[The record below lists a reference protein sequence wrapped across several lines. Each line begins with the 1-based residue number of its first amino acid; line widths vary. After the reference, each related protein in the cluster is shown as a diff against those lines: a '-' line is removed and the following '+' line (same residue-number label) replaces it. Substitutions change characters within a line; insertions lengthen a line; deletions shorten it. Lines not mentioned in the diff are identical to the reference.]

1 MEDLE
6 AKAILAGE
14 LGDENAPAGTK
25 AWAIATVEVA
35 HGIRYRVGEEAKV
48 LRRKIGVIEEFKAHL
63 LLGYR
68 TFEELCIRRLSLS
81 PEQVK
86 AIKNAAPGISVALA
100 LSKRAAQMVLSGEV
114 KTQAEAAELFDISQQ
129 AVSKAL
135 NTTESAKMVPEVVP
149 PEWMTRKND
158 RADFKKLLPESQQQV
173 IDRKIKLNRA
183 CVQEGIRPAPVRLSP
198 LEKAQAAFRRL
209 TREERNAFGLWLNE
223 QPL

>member
-1 MEDLE
+1 MRNNEAE
-6 AKAILAGE
+6 AKALLTAE

-25 AWAIATVEVA
+25 SWAIATVEVA

-86 AIKNAAPGISVALA
+86 AIKEAAPGISVAMA
-100 LSKRAAQMVLSGEV
+100 LGKVGRPKKGEEKKGDHITISRGSTGKDYLTARLDRDHPEIAALVHLGELSARAGAM
-114 KTQAEAAELFDISQQ
+114 
-129 AVSKAL
+129 
-135 NTTESAKMVPEVVP
+135 
-149 PEWMTRKND
+149 
-158 RADFKKLLPESQQQV
+158 RA
-173 IDRKIKLNRA
+173 
-183 CVQEGIRPAPVRLSP
+183 GIIRELSP

-209 TREERNAFGLWLNE
+209 TREDQNAFHSWLAE
-223 QPL
+223 QSQ

>member
-6 AKAILAGE
+6 AKAILASE

-25 AWAIATVEVA
+25 SWAIATVGIA
-35 HGIRYRVGEEAKV
+35 HDIRYRVGEQAKA

-63 LLGYR
+63 LLGYQ

-86 AIKNAAPGISVALA
+86 AIKDAAPGISVAMA
-100 LSKRAAQMVLSGEV
+100 LGKVGRPKKGEEKKGSDTTISIGRGKDYLTARLDRDHPEVAAQVHAGNLS
-114 KTQAEAAELFDISQQ
+114 A
-129 AVSKAL
+129 
-135 NTTESAKMVPEVVP
+135 
-149 PEWMTRKND
+149 
-158 RADFKKLLPESQQQV
+158 RAGA
-173 IDRKIKLNRA
+173 IRA
-183 CVQEGIRPAPVRLSP
+183 GIIRELSP

-209 TREERNAFGLWLNE
+209 TREDRDAFDLWRNE

>member
-6 AKAILAGE
+6 AKAILASE

-25 AWAIATVEVA
+25 SWAIATVGIA
-35 HGIRYRVGEEAKV
+35 HDIRYRVGEQAKA

-63 LLGYR
+63 LLGYP

-86 AIKNAAPGISVALA
+86 AIKDAAPGISVAMA
-100 LSKRAAQMVLSGEV
+100 LNKHGGDRKSDKGKEEAEAKKDQADNISLKTKTAGKIGGTSAEYLTARLDRDHPEVAAQVHAGTLS
-114 KTQAEAAELFDISQQ
+114 
-129 AVSKAL
+129 
-135 NTTESAKMVPEVVP
+135 P
-149 PEWMTRKND
+149 
-158 RADFKKLLPESQQQV
+158 RAGAIL
-173 IDRKIKLNRA
+173 A
-183 CVQEGIRPAPVRLSP
+183 GIIRELSP

-209 TREERNAFGLWLNE
+209 TREDRNAFDLWRNE

>member
-6 AKAILAGE
+6 AEAILSSE
-14 LGDENAPAGTK
+14 LGDEKAPAGTK

-35 HGIRYRVGEEAKV
+35 HGIRYRVGEEAKA

-86 AIKNAAPGISVALA
+86 AIKEAAPGISVALA
-100 LSKRAAQMVLSGEV
+100 LSRRAAQMVLSGEA
-114 KTQAEAAELFDISQQ
+114 KTQAEAAELFDISRQ

-135 NTTESAKMVPEVVP
+135 STESCDSQKRVDIPSHLHGDHE
-149 PEWMTRKND
+149 K
-158 RADFKKLLPESQQQV
+158 ADFRKLTPEGQ
-173 IDRKIKLNRA
+173 DRVRQGEPLNRVA
-183 CVQEGIRPAPVRLSP
+183 LAEGVRKRLTP
-198 LEKAQAAFRRL
+198 LEQIQKAFRRL
-209 TREERNAFGLWLNE
+209 TREDQVAFGLWLNK
-223 QPL
+223 QPR

>member
-100 LSKRAAQMVLSGEV
+100 LSKRAAQMVLSGEA
-114 KTQAEAAELFDISQQ
+114 KTQTEAAELFDISQP

-135 NTTESAKMVPEVVP
+135 KEITEGCDSQERVIIPDHLHGDHEK
-149 PEWMTRKND
+149 
-158 RADFKKLLPESQQQV
+158 ADFRKLSPAGQ
-173 IDRKIKLNRA
+173 DRVRQGEPLNRVA
-183 CVQEGIRPAPVRLSP
+183 LAEGVRKRLSP
-198 LEKAQAAFRRL
+198 LEQAQKAFRRL
-209 TREERNAFGLWLNE
+209 TKEDQNAFGLWLNE
-223 QPL
+223 QPR

>member
-1 MEDLE
+1 MRNDEAE
-6 AKAILAGE
+6 AKALLTAE

-25 AWAIATVEVA
+25 SWAIATVAIA

-86 AIKNAAPGISVALA
+86 AIKEAAPGISVA
-100 LSKRAAQMVLSGEV
+100 MVLNKHGG
-114 KTQAEAAELFDISQQ
+114 
-129 AVSKAL
+129 
-135 NTTESAKMVPEVVP
+135 
-149 PEWMTRKND
+149 
-158 RADFKKLLPESQQQV
+158 
-173 IDRKIKLNRA
+173 DRKSEQAKAVQPCDARLKTYGTVEYFTARLDRDHPEIAALVHLGELSARA
-183 CVQEGIRPAPVRLSP
+183 GAIRAGIIRELSP

-209 TREERNAFGLWLNE
+209 TKEDQNAFALWLAE
-223 QPL
+223 QSR

>member
-100 LSKRAAQMVLSGEV
+100 LSKQAAQMFLSGEA
-114 KTQAEAAELFDISQQ
+114 KTQAEAADRFDISQP

-135 NTTESAKMVPEVVP
+135 KNITESPQCGKEVIVPAHIAAN
-149 PEWMTRKND
+149 KNSKTDFLKLSTTGQD
-158 RADFKKLLPESQQQV
+158 RVRQGEP
-173 IDRKIKLNRA
+173 LNRVA
-183 CVQEGIRPAPVRLSP
+183 LAEGVRKRLSP
-198 LEKAQAAFRRL
+198 LDQAQRAFRRL
-209 TREERNAFGLWLNE
+209 TTEDRNAFALWLNE

>member
-6 AKAILAGE
+6 AEAILSSE
-14 LGDENAPAGTK
+14 LGDEKAPAGTK

-35 HGIRYRVGEEAKV
+35 HGIRYRVGEEAKA

-86 AIKNAAPGISVALA
+86 AIKEAAPGISVALA
-100 LSKRAAQMVLSGEV
+100 LSRRAAQMVLSGEA
-114 KTQAEAAELFDISQQ
+114 KTQAEAAELFDISRQ

-135 NTTESAKMVPEVVP
+135 SINVEDSSKKVDTPPHITERHAV
-149 PEWMTRKND
+149 
-158 RADFKKLLPESQQQV
+158 ADFRKLSITGQERVRQGEP
-173 IDRKIKLNRA
+173 LNRVA
-183 CVQEGIRPAPVRLSP
+183 LAEGVRKRLTP
-198 LEKAQAAFRRL
+198 LEQIQKAFRRL
-209 TREERNAFGLWLNE
+209 TREDQDAFDLWRHE

>member
-6 AKAILAGE
+6 AKAILASE

-25 AWAIATVEVA
+25 SWAIATVGIA
-35 HGIRYRVGEEAKV
+35 HDIRYRVGEQAKA

-86 AIKNAAPGISVALA
+86 AIKDAAPGISVAMA
-100 LSKRAAQMVLSGEV
+100 LGKVGRPKKGEE
-114 KTQAEAAELFDISQQ
+114 KKGSDTTISIGRGKDYLT
-129 AVSKAL
+129 A
-135 NTTESAKMVPEVVP
+135 
-149 PEWMTRKND
+149 R
-158 RADFKKLLPESQQQV
+158 
-173 IDRKIKLNRA
+173 LNRDHPEIA
-183 CVQEGIRPAPVRLSP
+183 ALVHLGELSARAGAIRAGIIRELSP
-198 LEKAQAAFRRL
+198 LEKSQAAFRRL
-209 TREERNAFGLWLNE
+209 TREDRDAFDLWRNE

>member
-6 AKAILAGE
+6 AEAILSSE
-14 LGDENAPAGTK
+14 LGDEKAPAGTK

-35 HGIRYRVGEEAKV
+35 HGIRYRVGEEAKA

-86 AIKNAAPGISVALA
+86 AIKEAAPGISIALA

-114 KTQAEAAELFDISQQ
+114 NTQAEAAELFDISRQ

-135 NTTESAKMVPEVVP
+135 STEKSQCDKTVDIPDHIAGN
-149 PEWMTRKND
+149 RNSQ
-158 RADFKKLLPESQQQV
+158 ADFRKLTPEGQNRVRQGEP
-173 IDRKIKLNRA
+173 LNRVA
-183 CVQEGIRPAPVRLSP
+183 LAEGVRKRFSP
-198 LEKAQAAFRRL
+198 LEQAQKAFRRL
-209 TREERNAFGLWLNE
+209 TKEDRNAFGLWLNE
-223 QPL
+223 QPR

>member
-100 LSKRAAQMVLSGEV
+100 LSKRAAQMVLSGEA
-114 KTQAEAAELFDISQQ
+114 KTQTEAAELFDISQP

-135 NTTESAKMVPEVVP
+135 KDITEGCDSQERVIIPDHLHGDHEKSDF
-149 PEWMTRKND
+149 RKLSPAGQD
-158 RADFKKLLPESQQQV
+158 RVRQGEP
-173 IDRKIKLNRA
+173 LNRVA
-183 CVQEGIRPAPVRLSP
+183 LAEGVRKRLSP
-198 LEKAQAAFRRL
+198 LEQAQKAFRRL
-209 TREERNAFGLWLNE
+209 TKEDQNAFGLWLNE
-223 QPL
+223 QPR

>member
-1 MEDLE
+1 MRNDEAE
-6 AKAILAGE
+6 AKALLTAE

-25 AWAIATVEVA
+25 SWAIATVEVA

-86 AIKNAAPGISVALA
+86 AIKEAAPGISVAMA
-100 LSKRAAQMVLSGEV
+100 LGKRPGAPATTPRDESGRFSNSDKVRNGERTLGKV
-114 KTQAEAAELFDISQQ
+114 GG
-129 AVSKAL
+129 
-135 NTTESAKMVPEVVP
+135 NSA
-149 PEWMTRKND
+149 TYLTAR
-158 RADFKKLLPESQQQV
+158 
-173 IDRKIKLNRA
+173 LNRDHPEIA
-183 CVQEGIRPAPVRLSP
+183 ALVHLGELSARAGAIRAGIIRELSP

-209 TREERNAFGLWLNE
+209 TKEDQNAFALWLAE
-223 QPL
+223 QSR

>member
-6 AKAILAGE
+6 AESILASE

-25 AWAIATVEVA
+25 SWAIATVGIA
-35 HGIRYRVGEEAKV
+35 HDIRYRVGEQAKA

-63 LLGYR
+63 LLGYQ

-86 AIKNAAPGISVALA
+86 AIKEAAPGISIALA

-114 KTQAEAAELFDISQQ
+114 KTQAEAAELFDISRQ

-135 NTTESAKMVPEVVP
+135 STKSSDSEVEVDIP
-149 PEWMTRKND
+149 DHLHGSNEK
-158 RADFKKLLPESQQQV
+158 ADFRKLSTTGQ
-173 IDRKIKLNRA
+173 DRVRQGEPLNRVA
-183 CVQEGIRPAPVRLSP
+183 LAEGVRKRLSP
-198 LEKAQAAFRRL
+198 LEQAQRTFRRL
-209 TREERNAFGLWLNE
+209 TKEDRDAFDLWRNE